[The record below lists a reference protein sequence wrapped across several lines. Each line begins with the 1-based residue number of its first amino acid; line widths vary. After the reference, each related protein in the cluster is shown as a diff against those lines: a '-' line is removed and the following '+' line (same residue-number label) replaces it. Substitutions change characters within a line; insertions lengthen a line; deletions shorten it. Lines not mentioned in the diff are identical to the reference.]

1 MARTISGTRFGAA
14 LLVGTALAAFAPAR
28 GQVDAPPAAQ
38 APATL
43 PALAL
48 PVLGESRDRGVKV
61 SLELASLDTSVAEPR
76 GVPDLRARG
85 PEGRRVPTELDS
97 PRRATLGRG
106 RPEALRWGWED
117 TALQAAL
124 GVGML
129 GDYLQTRHITARGHE
144 ANPIMGRHGERVS
157 PSVYFPA
164 AYALST
170 ALVAELPREW
180 RRLVQGTLIGL
191 ECAIVYRNHKAGNPF

>member
-1 MARTISGTRFGAA
+1 MARTRKGTRFGAA
-14 LLVGTALAAFAPAR
+14 LLVGAAVAAFGPAR
-28 GQVDAPPAAQ
+28 GQVDAPPAA
-38 APATL
+38 PATL
-43 PALAL
+43 PTLEL
-48 PVLGESRDRGVKV
+48 PELGESRGLDARV
-61 SLELASLDTSVAEPR
+61 SLELASLDTSVPAPR
-76 GVPDLRARG
+76 SPPDLRARG
-85 PEGRRVPTELDS
+85 PEGRRVPAELDI
-97 PRRATLGRG
+97 PRRMALGRA

-117 TALQAAL
+117 TALQAVL

-129 GDYLQTRHITARGHE
+129 GDYLQTRHITDRGHE
-144 ANPIMGRHGERVS
+144 ANPVIGRHGERVS

>member
-1 MARTISGTRFGAA
+1 MARTKNGTRFGAA
-14 LLVGTALAAFAPAR
+14 LLVGAAVAAFSPAR
-28 GQVDAPPAAQ
+28 GQVDAPPAA
-38 APATL
+38 PAKLPTL
-43 PALAL
+43 EL
-48 PVLGESRDRGVKV
+48 PELGESRDLHARV
-61 SLELASLDTSVAEPR
+61 SLELASLDTTVAAPPS
-76 GVPDLRARG
+76 VPDLRARG
-85 PEGRRVPTELDS
+85 PEGRRVPAELDS
-97 PRRATLGRG
+97 PRRMTLGRA
-106 RPEALRWGWED
+106 RPEVMRWGWED
-117 TALQAAL
+117 TALQAVL

-144 ANPIMGRHGERVS
+144 ANPIIGRHGERVT
-157 PSVYFPA
+157 PSIYFPA